1 MKRNLRDVLNAAD
14 NMIFDGID
22 ILSSLKMKLGWL
34 NQRQAVLSHNIANAS
49 TPGFVP
55 QELPEP
61 DFGAA
66 LAEASR
72 GGFFATTNSRHM
84 RGRSFGD
91 SVARA
96 FEKPDSQTSP
106 DGNRVVV
113 EEQMMR
119 VAETQL
125 KYAEATG
132 LYKKVFSLWRTA
144 LGAGSA

>member
-1 MKRNLRDVLNAAD
+1 
-14 NMIFDGID
+14 MIFDGID
-22 ILSSLKMKLGWL
+22 ILSSLKTKLAWL
-34 NQRQAVLSHNIANAS
+34 NDRQAVLSRNIANAS
-49 TPGFVP
+49 TPDFVP
-55 QELPEP
+55 QDLTQP

-72 GGFFATTNSRHM
+72 GGFFKTTNARHM
-84 RGRSFGD
+84 RGRSFAEGQ
-91 SVARA
+91 ARA
-96 FEKPDSQTSP
+96 VDKPDSQTSP

-125 KYAEATG
+125 QYAEATG

>member
-1 MKRNLRDVLNAAD
+1 
-14 NMIFDGID
+14 MIFDGID
-22 ILSSLKMKLGWL
+22 IISSLKTKLAWL
-34 NQRQAVLSHNIANAS
+34 NDRQAVLSRNIANAS

-55 QELPEP
+55 QDLAQP
-61 DFGAA
+61 DFSAA

-72 GGFFATTNSRHM
+72 GGFFTTTNPRHM
-84 RGRSFGD
+84 RGRSMSDGT
-91 SVARA
+91 SRA
-96 FEKPDSQTSP
+96 VDKPDSQTSP

-125 KYAEATG
+125 QYAEATG

-144 LGAGSA
+144 LGGAGSA

>member
-1 MKRNLRDVLNAAD
+1 
-14 NMIFDGID
+14 MIFDGID
-22 ILSSLKMKLGWL
+22 IISSLKTKLAWL
-34 NQRQAVLSHNIANAS
+34 NDRQAVLSRNIANAS

-55 QELPEP
+55 QDLSAP
-61 DFGAA
+61 DFSAA

-72 GGFFATTNSRHM
+72 GGFFAVTNPRHL
-84 RGRSFGD
+84 RGRGMSGGD
-91 SVARA
+91 FAARVVD
-96 FEKPDSQTSP
+96 KPDSQTSP

-119 VAETQL
+119 VSQTQL
-125 KYAEATG
+125 EYAEATG

>member
-1 MKRNLRDVLNAAD
+1 
-14 NMIFDGID
+14 MIFDGID
-22 ILSSLKMKLGWL
+22 ILASLKTKLGWL
-34 NQRQAVLSHNIANAS
+34 NERQAILSRNIANGS

-55 QELPEP
+55 QDLKEP

-72 GGFFATTNSRHM
+72 GGFFMTNARHM
-84 RGRSFGD
+84 RGRSAASG
-91 SVARA
+91 VGQA
-96 FEKPDSQTSP
+96 FDKPDSQTSP

-125 KYAEATG
+125 QYAEATG

-144 LGAGSA
+144 LGAGSV

>member
-1 MKRNLRDVLNAAD
+1 
-14 NMIFDGID
+14 MIFDGLD
-22 ILSSLKMKLGWL
+22 IISSLKTKLAWL
-34 NQRQAVLSHNIANAS
+34 NDRQAVLSRNIANAS

-55 QELPEP
+55 QDLTQP
-61 DFGAA
+61 DFSAA

-72 GGFFATTNSRHM
+72 GGFFSTTNPRHM
-84 RGRSFGD
+84 RGRSMAGGEGA
-91 SVARA
+91 ARA
-96 FEKPDSQTSP
+96 VDKPDSQTSP

-125 KYAEATG
+125 QYAEATG

-144 LGAGSA
+144 LGGAGSA

>member
-1 MKRNLRDVLNAAD
+1 
-14 NMIFDGID
+14 MIFDGID
-22 ILSSLKMKLGWL
+22 ILSSLKTKLAWL
-34 NQRQAVLSHNIANAS
+34 NDRQAILSRNIANAS

-55 QELPEP
+55 QDLTSP
-61 DFGAA
+61 DFSAA

-84 RGRSFGD
+84 RGRSLADG
-91 SVARA
+91 SAARA
-96 FEKPDSQTSP
+96 VDKPDSQTSP

-119 VAETQL
+119 VAETQME
-125 KYAEATG
+125 YAEATG

-144 LGAGSA
+144 LGAGQA

>member
-1 MKRNLRDVLNAAD
+1 
-14 NMIFDGID
+14 MIFDGID
-22 ILSSLKMKLGWL
+22 ILSSLKTKLAWL
-34 NQRQAVLSHNIANAS
+34 NDRQAVLSRNIANAS
-49 TPGFVP
+49 TPGYVP
-55 QELPEP
+55 QDLTQPN
-61 DFGAA
+61 FSAA

-72 GGFFATTNSRHM
+72 GGFFATTNARHM
-84 RGRSFGD
+84 RGRPLADGA
-91 SVARA
+91 ARVVD
-96 FEKPDSQTSP
+96 KPDSQTSP

-125 KYAEATG
+125 QYAEATG

>member
-1 MKRNLRDVLNAAD
+1 
-14 NMIFDGID
+14 MIFDGID
-22 ILSSLKMKLGWL
+22 ILSSLKTKLAWL
-34 NQRQAVLSHNIANAS
+34 NDRQAVLSRNIANAS

-55 QELPEP
+55 QDLTEP

-72 GGFFATTNSRHM
+72 GGFFATTNTRHM
-84 RGRSFGD
+84 RGRSFADGA
-91 SVARA
+91 SRA
-96 FEKPDSQTSP
+96 VDKPDSQTST

-119 VAETQL
+119 VAETQME
-125 KYAEATG
+125 YAEATG

-144 LGAGSA
+144 LGASQA